1 MLPSYFLVSMYDNL
15 DSHLLVFWLHFLSTY
30 TNDRSDYCD
39 DPT

>member
-30 TNDRSDYCD
+30 TNDRSDYCGD
-39 DPT
+39 SA